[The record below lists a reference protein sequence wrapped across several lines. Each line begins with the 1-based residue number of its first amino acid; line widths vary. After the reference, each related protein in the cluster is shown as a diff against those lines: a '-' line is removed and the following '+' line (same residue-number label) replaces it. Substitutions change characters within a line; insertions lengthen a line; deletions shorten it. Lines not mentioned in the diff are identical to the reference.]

1 MVHLPCLQQSPCN
14 YDWLDESTSARPIP
28 RFFNGTKEQESWLL
42 LLCAVLSA
50 SPRSGSNYIVA
61 ALSCCHRGAP
71 GLALWQ
77 PGMTSWYLC
86 RSARIDSFSGD
97 LAFYQGK
104 LYVVRKSRPRI
115 FAFFSLGRTSTVSVC
130 SVLSIIRLIGLSLP
144 RPLIQRGATWWYGV
158 KNCY

>member
-1 MVHLPCLQQSPCN
+1 MKTL
-14 YDWLDESTSARPIP
+14 STSARPIP

-42 LLCAVLSA
+42 LFCAVLSA
-50 SPRSGSNYIVA
+50 SPSSGSNYIVA
-61 ALSCCHRGAP
+61 ALSCHRGAP

-97 LAFYQGK
+97 LAFCQWK

-115 FAFFSLGRTSTVSVC
+115 FAFLSLGRTSTVSVC
-130 SVLSIIRLIGLSLP
+130 PVLSIIRLIGLSLP

>member
-1 MVHLPCLQQSPCN
+1 MNPQVLVPSQNSLMAPKNKSHGCCFSVQCYLHHLAQ
-14 YDWLDESTSARPIP
+14 DPI
-28 RFFNGTKEQESWLL
+28 TLWLL
-42 LLCAVLSA
+42 CLATA
-50 SPRSGSNYIVA
+50 
-61 ALSCCHRGAP
+61 HRGAP

-130 SVLSIIRLIGLSLP
+130 PVLSIIRLIGLSLP